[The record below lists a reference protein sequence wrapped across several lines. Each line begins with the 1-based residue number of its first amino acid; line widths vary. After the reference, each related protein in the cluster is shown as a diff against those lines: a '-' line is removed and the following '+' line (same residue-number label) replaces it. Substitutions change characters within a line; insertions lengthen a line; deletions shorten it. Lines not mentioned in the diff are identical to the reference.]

1 MLHTSLAF
9 FVVHRSKLHSLS
21 ILIIMAK
28 DKETQETDA
37 SEYSAYPIRTLFQVG
52 GMFAAVTFVLSMN
65 NKALSFFDI
74 AVRSFLVFA
83 GVAGFGGVL
92 MVIIVSIISNMKF
105 KEAEAARQQIEEE
118 QQEFMD
124 SQLKLQEEIERLAR
138 ESLTI
143 NQDDMQS

>member
-1 MLHTSLAF
+1 M
-9 FVVHRSKLHSLS
+9 VV
-21 ILIIMAK
+21 
-28 DKETQETDA
+28 
-37 SEYSAYPIRTLFQVG
+37 
-52 GMFAAVTFVLSMN
+52 
-65 NKALSFFDI
+65 
-74 AVRSFLVFA
+74 
-83 GVAGFGGVL
+83 
-92 MVIIVSIISNMKF
+92 IVSIISNMKF